1 MRHCSPSSFYT
12 VAFFIEFV
20 QGIDVGLLCLYCSHL
35 MSLINVINIK
45 QLGFAKSSIKLGQV
59 I

>member
-20 QGIDVGLLCLYCSHL
+20 QGIDVGLLCLYCSYL